1 MGEAEHRVL
10 ERIIFTIASTSRVR
24 IISMQYM
31 GTNVKKC
38 EMKIND
44 IAARKI
50 RGDVN
55 SNYGTMA

>member
-1 MGEAEHRVL
+1 ML
-10 ERIIFTIASTSRVR
+10 CITSTGIVR

-44 IAARKI
+44 IVARKA
-50 RGDVN
+50 RKDVN
-55 SNYGTMA
+55 FNYGNLA